1 MFNNTYARTTVYNLP
16 IFSETRNITI
26 LGDNKK
32 TLAETATDFVFSF
45 YRLMNNV
52 VVFDAHG
59 LFKNLA
65 GREDKIFVT
74 DSKEYMNTFLQ
85 HLIKYKAKSNVYLV
99 ILNAQELQQE
109 LILQLLK
116 QENTFVKVVLFY
128 NKPTKFLQDIVF
140 NAQQVVFF
148 KTVKFAFLKLSTKI
162 CLECGYAMPFL
173 IKKMKGF
180 VVCNMQDR
188 TCKLYNANLGL
199 KTHLIYNEITEVLE
213 ILLKKEAKNG

>member
-16 IFSETRNITI
+16 IFPETRNITVI
-26 LGDNKK
+26 GDNKR
-32 TLAETATDFVFSF
+32 TLAEAATDFVFSF
-45 YRLMNNV
+45 YRIMEDI
-52 VVFDAHG
+52 VVFDAHN
-59 LFKNLA
+59 LFKNLV
-65 GREDKIFVT
+65 GKNKKIFIT
-74 DSKEYMNTFLQ
+74 GNKDYMNAFLQ

-99 ILNAQELQQE
+99 ILNAQELEQK
-109 LILQLLK
+109 LILQLLR

-128 NKPTKFLQDIVF
+128 NKPTNFLQNIAF
-140 NAQQVVFF
+140 NTQQVVFF
-148 KTVKFAFLKLSTKI
+148 KTVKFPFLILSTRI

-173 IKKMKGF
+173 IKKLKGF

-188 TCKLYNANLGL
+188 SCKLYNANLGL